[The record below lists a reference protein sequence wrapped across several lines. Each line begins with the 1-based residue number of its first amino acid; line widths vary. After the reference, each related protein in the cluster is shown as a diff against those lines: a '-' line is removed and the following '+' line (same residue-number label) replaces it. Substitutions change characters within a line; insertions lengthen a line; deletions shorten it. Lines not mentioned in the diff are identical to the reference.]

1 MNKIPVGQ
9 TIRFAYDFT
18 FGQIGTVIGLIWIP
32 TLAYAVANFF
42 LLGVSYPALAETLE
56 TGVAPTGGQAFL
68 PFIPLLLSTVLLALV
83 GVPITQQA
91 LGLRKGPAFAH
102 FAPGIDELRVFGGLW
117 SLYLLMVMLV
127 FFLSLLV
134 VSLAAGGAAVASA
147 GAAPA
152 LILGVSVLCL
162 AGFCALIYA
171 SVRLGFL
178 LVPAALDGGGFGLT
192 RSWEL
197 TKGNFWRIVAVALA
211 TMLPVFLVLDIADSI
226 ILGPQTADPGA
237 AKDMAGLLRV
247 FAGQLRA
254 MQPHM
259 PMLMGVN
266 FLISPVLYGLLF
278 APAAFA
284 YRVLSGKAAIEAKAP
299 NP

>member
-42 LLGVSYPALAETLE
+42 LLGVSYPALAEAFD

-91 LGLRKGPAFAH
+91 LGLRKGTAFAH
-102 FAPGIDELRVFGGLW
+102 FAPGIDEVRVFGGLW
-117 SLYLLMVMLV
+117 SLYLLMFMLA
-127 FFLSLLV
+127 FFLMLLV
-134 VSLAAGGAAVASA
+134 VSIAAGGAAIA
-147 GAAPA
+147 GAGPL
-152 LILGVSVLCL
+152 LILVMSALCL
-162 AGFCALIYA
+162 AGFGALIYA

-197 TKGNFWRIVAVALA
+197 AKGNFWRIVAVALA
-211 TMLPVFLVLDIADSI
+211 TMVPVFLVLDIADSI
-226 ILGPQTADPGA
+226 ILGPPITDPGA
-237 AKDMAGLLRV
+237 AKDLAGLMRV

-284 YRVLSGKAAIEAKAP
+284 YRVLSGKATTEVQSP